1 MLEDDLLNI
10 STFPDLLEA
19 VLKLTEQSI
28 DAENTIDDEGLLEFP
43 LLPLRGMVLFPQ
55 MVTPL
60 FVGRDKSLAAIQAAA
75 ANNKSLIVVTQKDP
89 DIKDPTSDGL
99 FTVGTEINIGK
110 LVRLPDSSN
119 SILCQGKRRVEI
131 VEYVQFEPYIRV
143 KVRPIELEERWDDT
157 TEALMRAVLD
167 MFEKVVEMSRRIP
180 EDAFTYALNADQ
192 PGSLA
197 DFIAG
202 AIEIPLPLK
211 QSVLEEADPLARLQ
225 SVSVILA
232 REVDVL
238 ETESRIH
245 SRVQSEIDK
254 TQREHFLREQIRA
267 IQGELGEGDIFTQEI
282 NELHE
287 TLKGIELPKE
297 VRAKTEKELA
307 RLRTIPPMS
316 PEMGVVRT
324 YLDWIADLPWIKR
337 SDDNLDV
344 AHAAQIL
351 DGDHYGLE
359 KVKDRI
365 LEYIAVKRIA
375 ADKMKA
381 PILCFI
387 GPPGVGKTS
396 LGRSIAHALNREFVR
411 MSLGGMRDEAEIRG
425 HRRTYI
431 GAMPGRII
439 QSLRRVGTNNPL
451 FMLDE
456 IDKIGSDFRGDP
468 ASALLEV
475 LDPEQNNTFRDH
487 YLDLDFDLSQVLFVT
502 TCNSLARVP
511 TPLRDRM
518 EIIEFS
524 SYLESEKIEICRRF
538 IWSRQIE
545 QHGLTDYGIS
555 IDNTAIKFVINRYT
569 YEAGVRNLERKIASI
584 CRKIARKVAEEK
596 KYPRRITAKQVEKLL
611 GSPIFSE
618 DFLRD
623 KDEVGVATG
632 LAWTSVGGDTLPIE
646 VNLMS
651 GKGNMQLTGKLGE
664 VMRESAQAALTY
676 TRSQAEQL
684 GIDPQRFEQTDI
696 HIHVAEGA
704 VPKDGPSAG
713 VPLAIALISAFT
725 NRPIRRDVGMTGEI
739 TLRGRIL
746 PIGGLREKALA
757 ARRIGINTI
766 ILPSKN
772 HSDLQKIPKNL
783 RQGMT
788 FVEISQID
796 EALDV
801 VLGETS

>member
-1 MLEDDLLNI
+1 MLEQDTMNF
-10 STFPDLLEA
+10 SHFPDLIGA
-19 VLKLTEQSI
+19 VMKLTEE
-28 DAENTIDDEGLLEFP
+28 DEHAEDVFDDEGLIEMP

-60 FVGRDKSLAAIQAAA
+60 FVGRDKSLAALQAATT
-75 ANNKSLIVVTQKDP
+75 NNESLIAITQKDP
-89 DIKDPTSDGL
+89 SVDVPNSEDL
-99 FTVGTEINIGK
+99 FTIGTEINIGK

-119 SILCQGKRRVEI
+119 SVLCQGKRRVEI
-131 VEYVQFEPYIRV
+131 VQFVQFEPYIRV
-143 KVRPIELEERWDDT
+143 KVRPITPAEEWEDS

-167 MFEKVVEMSRRIP
+167 MFEKVVELNRRIP
-180 EDAFTYALNADQ
+180 DDAFTYALNADQ
-192 PGSLA
+192 PGMLA

-202 AIEIPLPLK
+202 AIDIPLQLK
-211 QSVLEEADPLARLQ
+211 QSVLETTDSNERLQ
-225 SVSVILA
+225 SISVILA

-238 ETESRIH
+238 ETENRIH

-254 TQREHFLREQIRA
+254 TQREHFLREQLRA
-267 IQGELGEGDIFTQEI
+267 IQGELGEADIFTQEI
-282 NELHE
+282 NELQE
-287 TLKGIELPKE
+287 TLSTIELPKE
-297 VRAKTEKELA
+297 VRAKTDKELA
-307 RLRTIPPMS
+307 RLRTIPSMS

-324 YLDWIADLPWIKR
+324 YLDWIVDLPWLTR

-344 AHAAQIL
+344 THAAEIL
-351 DGDHYGLE
+351 NNDHYGLE

-375 ADKMKA
+375 ADTMKA

-396 LGRSIAHALNREFVR
+396 LGRSIAHALGREFIR

-456 IDKIGSDFRGDP
+456 IDKIGNDFRGDP

-487 YLDLDFDLSQVLFVT
+487 YLDLDFDLSQVLFIT
-502 TCNSLARVP
+502 TCNSLASIP

-518 EIIEFS
+518 EIIQFS
-524 SYLESEKIEICRRF
+524 SYLESEKVEICHRF
-538 IWSRQIE
+538 IWPRQIE
-545 QHGLTDYGIS
+545 QHGLHDHSIS
-555 IDNTAIKFVINRYT
+555 IDNKAIKLVINRYT
-569 YEAGVRNLERKIASI
+569 YEAGVRNLEREIASI

-596 KYPRRITAKQVEKLL
+596 QYPRRITAKQVGKLL
-611 GSPIFSE
+611 GPPVFSE
-618 DFLRD
+618 DLLREE
-623 KDEVGVATG
+623 DEIGVATG

-651 GKGNMQLTGKLGE
+651 GKGNMQLTGKLGD

-676 TRSQAEQL
+676 TRSRAEQL
-684 GIDPQRFEQTDI
+684 GIESDRFESTDI

-739 TLRGRIL
+739 TLRGRVL

-757 ARRIGINTI
+757 ARRIGIKTI

-772 HSDLQKIPKNL
+772 HSDLQKIPKKL

-788 FVEISQID
+788 FVEIDQID

-801 VLGETS
+801 VLVKA